1 MSSRN
6 GGFFL
11 ARTAKLC
18 YPTNMGFLARFL
30 LRIALNAGAVW
41 LTTQLLPGFQFPAN
55 IPLLFSA
62 GVVLAVIFTIVR
74 PILRVLSFPF
84 LILTFGL
91 FNIIINIVLLLIADN
106 FISQLVITDFWS
118 LFWASV
124 ILGVVNSF

>member
-1 MSSRN
+1 
-6 GGFFL
+6 
-11 ARTAKLC
+11 
-18 YPTNMGFLARFL
+18 MGFLARFL
-30 LRIALNAGAVW
+30 VRIGLNAGAVW
-41 LTTQLLPGFQFPAN
+41 LATQLLPGFQFPAN

-91 FNIIINIVLLLIADN
+91 FNIIINIILLLIADN

-124 ILGVVNSF
+124 ILGVANSIL

>member
-1 MSSRN
+1 
-6 GGFFL
+6 
-11 ARTAKLC
+11 
-18 YPTNMGFLARFL
+18 MGFLARFFV
-30 LRIALNAGAVW
+30 RILLNAGAVW
-41 LTTQLLPGFQFPAN
+41 IATQLLPGFQFPAN

-91 FNIIINIVLLLIADN
+91 FNIIINIILLLIADN
-106 FISQLVITDFWS
+106 FITQLTITDFWS

-124 ILGVVNSF
+124 ILGIANSII